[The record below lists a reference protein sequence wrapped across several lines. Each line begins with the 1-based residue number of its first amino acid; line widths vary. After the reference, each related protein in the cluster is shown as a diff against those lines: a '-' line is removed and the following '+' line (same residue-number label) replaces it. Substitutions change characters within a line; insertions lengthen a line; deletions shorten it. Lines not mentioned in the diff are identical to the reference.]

1 MATSILSPI
10 RVFLVNNEPVTREGL
25 RLLLNSQPGISVV
38 GAVSN
43 CLEGIAAVM
52 QDQPD
57 IVLLDINPGDERG
70 LACIQEIRRVAAL
83 AQVIILT
90 GADNLDLHY
99 AAVSRGAKGLV
110 RKSETSDVL
119 IKAIK
124 KVHAGEAWLDGM
136 LMARV
141 LNEMWLLLSV
151 SQAEAE
157 AIHPNHIPYL
167 APEIIKVGVAPNGG
181 PPIVD
186 MAPNGRPTDAEST
199 KIALLT
205 EREREIVS
213 LIGHGLKNK
222 EIAGRLF
229 ISVVTVRHHLSSVFE
244 KLEVSDR
251 FGLAIFAF
259 RHGLA
264 EIPNGTNVL
273 DEE

>member
-1 MATSILSPI
+1 
-10 RVFLVNNEPVTREGL
+10 
-25 RLLLNSQPGISVV
+25 
-38 GAVSN
+38 
-43 CLEGIAAVM
+43 
-52 QDQPD
+52 
-57 IVLLDINPGDERG
+57 
-70 LACIQEIRRVAAL
+70 
-83 AQVIILT
+83 
-90 GADNLDLHY
+90 
-99 AAVSRGAKGLV
+99 LV

-124 KVHAGEAWLDGM
+124 KVHAGEGWLDGR

-141 LNEMWLLLSV
+141 LNEMWLLLEAR
-151 SQAEAE
+151 QAEAVN
-157 AIHPNHIPYL
+157 PSHIPGFL
-167 APEIIKVGVAPNGG
+167 PEIIKVERALNVGPPGVEVAPHGG
-181 PPIVD
+181 PP
-186 MAPNGRPTDAEST
+186 GAESA

-222 EIAGRLF
+222 EIADRLF
-229 ISVVTVRHHLSSVFE
+229 ISVVTVRHHLSSIFE